1 MSDVSMFSLEGKT
14 MIVTGASK
22 GIGKAISIESARAG
36 ADLVIG
42 SRTMADL
49 EFVASEIRDMG
60 RQCHCITVD
69 VASVSSIN
77 EFVDQAIAATG
88 GIDILVNNAGYNK
101 ITPILDV
108 SEEEY
113 DYIIDVN
120 LKSVFFGCKAIVKHM
135 IERGQGGRIVNISS
149 QVGVVGGPLRS
160 AYTAAKGGVCTLTK
174 SMAAEWADHGI
185 TVNAVAP
192 TMTRTP
198 MVEKAMENEAFR
210 ANIKKIL
217 LGRVAEPKEIAG
229 AIIYLASEAGTMVTG
244 HTLLVDGGYTVV

>member
-22 GIGKAISIESARAG
+22 GIGEAISIESARAG

-49 EFVASEIRDMG
+49 ELVATEIRDMG

-135 IERGQGGRIVNISS
+135 IERGQGGRIINISS

-174 SMAAEWADHGI
+174 SMAAEWAEHGI

>member
-135 IERGQGGRIVNISS
+135 IERGQGGRIINISS

-174 SMAAEWADHGI
+174 SMAAEWAEHGI

>member
-1 MSDVSMFSLEGKT
+1 MSDLSLFSLEGKT

-22 GIGKAISIESARAG
+22 GIGKAIAMESARAG

-49 EFVASEIRDMG
+49 ELVAADIRNLG
-60 RQCHCITVD
+60 RQCHCFTVD
-69 VASVSSIN
+69 VANVASIQT
-77 EFVDQAIAATG
+77 FVDQAITATG

-101 ITPILDV
+101 IMPILEV
-108 SEEEY
+108 TEEDY

-120 LKSVFFGCKAIVKHM
+120 LKSVFFGCQAIVKHM
-135 IERGQGGRIVNISS
+135 IERGQGGRIINISS

-174 SMAAEWADHGI
+174 SMAAEWAEHGI

-198 MVEKAMENEAFR
+198 RVEKAMENEAFR

-217 LGRVAEPKEIAG
+217 LGRIAEPEEIAG
-229 AIIYLASEAGTMVTG
+229 AIIYLASAAGTMVTG

>member
-49 EFVASEIRDMG
+49 ELVATEIRDMG

-174 SMAAEWADHGI
+174 SMAAEWAEHGI

>member
-49 EFVASEIRDMG
+49 ELVATEIRDMG

-135 IERGQGGRIVNISS
+135 IERGQGGRIINISS

-174 SMAAEWADHGI
+174 SMAAEWAEHGI

>member
-1 MSDVSMFSLEGKT
+1 MFSLEGKT

-49 EFVASEIRDMG
+49 ELVATEIRDMG

-120 LKSVFFGCKAIVKHM
+120 LKSIFFGCKAIVKHM

-174 SMAAEWADHGI
+174 SMAAEWAEHGI

>member
-14 MIVTGASK
+14 MMVTGASK

-49 EFVASEIRDMG
+49 ELVAAEIRDMG

-135 IERGQGGRIVNISS
+135 IERGQGGRIINISS

-174 SMAAEWADHGI
+174 SMAAEWAEHGI

>member
-49 EFVASEIRDMG
+49 ELVATEIRDMG

-174 SMAAEWADHGI
+174 SMAAEWAEHGI

-229 AIIYLASEAGTMVTG
+229 AIIYLASKAGTMVTG

>member
-49 EFVASEIRDMG
+49 ELVAAEIRDMG

-135 IERGQGGRIVNISS
+135 IERGQGGRIINISS

-174 SMAAEWADHGI
+174 SMAAEWAEHGI

>member
-49 EFVASEIRDMG
+49 ELVATEIRDMG

-135 IERGQGGRIVNISS
+135 IERGQGGRIINISS

-244 HTLLVDGGYTVV
+244 HMLLVDGGYTVV

>member
-49 EFVASEIRDMG
+49 EFVAAEIRDMG
-60 RQCHCITVD
+60 RQCHGITVD

-135 IERGQGGRIVNISS
+135 IERGQGGRIINISS

-174 SMAAEWADHGI
+174 SMAAEWAEHGI

>member
-49 EFVASEIRDMG
+49 ELVATEVRDMG

-174 SMAAEWADHGI
+174 SMAAEWAEHGI

-229 AIIYLASEAGTMVTG
+229 AIIYLASKAGTMVTG

>member
-49 EFVASEIRDMG
+49 ELVATEIRDMG

-77 EFVDQAIAATG
+77 EFVDQAIAVTG

-120 LKSVFFGCKAIVKHM
+120 LKSVFFGCKEIVKHM
-135 IERGQGGRIVNISS
+135 IERGQGGRIINISS

-174 SMAAEWADHGI
+174 SMAAEWAEHGI

>member
-14 MIVTGASK
+14 MMVTGASK

-49 EFVASEIRDMG
+49 ELVAAEIRDMG

-135 IERGQGGRIVNISS
+135 IEREQGGRIINISS